1 MVFAHPGKAPCA
13 AMSLHT
19 PTILFVIIAAS
30 AVLAAALAFI
40 AYRRHPELGLW
51 SLAMALHA
59 LAYTLFSLRGQIG
72 DFVSVV
78 VGNVALAAS
87 LAVLGEGIYRFQQR
101 PSPRALLWLPVALVA
116 LNCSLL
122 LDHFTPRAAVNAF
135 LVALLAGLALR
146 GLWQYRRQTAGRGQY
161 LLAAGLLAVLGVAAS
176 RAAVFAGGADEVA
189 TILSSQTGH
198 AASFIAVLV
207 TLLLV
212 ALGLLSMTQER
223 AEAAV
228 KSSEDYEHF
237 RSGLL
242 DLLSSGEALPA
253 LLQAF
258 VDGVERLRPGSGCS
272 VVVQGSVGAAF
283 AAAHAAPARGV
294 GGSWP
299 LLSAD
304 RQLLGSL
311 ALHQPAAVQGQAGE
325 QALAEGLAKLAA
337 LAIERSENAQRLRA
351 SEKLYRQLIEAA
363 NEGICIV
370 QEGVLRYVNP
380 RMRELVGYDDAELV
394 GRQFLDF
401 VHAADREFV
410 ARDRRAGPNSAD
422 RNLRRPLRLLA
433 KGRGERWFEVSGVAF
448 DWQGQ
453 AATLNFLSDITER
466 KLMDDQVHELAY
478 HDALTGLPNRR
489 MLLDHLQL
497 VLAANRR
504 NGRHGAVVFLD
515 LDNFKP
521 LNDRHGHTVGDLL
534 LVEVARRL
542 LDNVRD
548 MDTVARFGGDEFV
561 VLLSELSEAEAEART
576 QAQQIAEKVRRA
588 VAETYLLRVEHEGR
602 VSTVEHHCSASV
614 GVQLFVG
621 TDFRAGAED
630 TLLDLADAA
639 MYQAKE
645 AGSNTVYFQPRV
657 GA

>member
-1 MVFAHPGKAPCA
+1 MVFALPGEDPCA

-19 PTILFVIIAAS
+19 PTVLFVIIAAS
-30 AVLAAALAFI
+30 AVLAAGLAFI
-40 AYRRHPELGLW
+40 AHRRHPELVLW
-51 SLAMALHA
+51 SLAMALHT
-59 LAYTLFSLRGQIG
+59 LAYALFGLRGQIV

-78 VGNVALAAS
+78 AGNVALTAAM
-87 LAVLGEGIYRFQQR
+87 AVLSEGIYRFQQR
-101 PSPRALLWLPVALVA
+101 PPPRALLWLPVAATA

-122 LDHFTPRAAVNAF
+122 LDHFTPRAAVNAL
-135 LVALLAGLALR
+135 LVVLQASLALR
-146 GLWQYRRQTAGRGQY
+146 GLWQCRSQTAGRGQY
-161 LLAAGLLAVLGVAAS
+161 LLAAGLVAVAGIAAS
-176 RAAVFAGGADEVA
+176 RAAVFAGGGNEVE

-198 AASFIAVLV
+198 AASFVAVLAA
-207 TLLLV
+207 LLLV
-212 ALGLLSMTQER
+212 ALGMLSMTQER

-228 KSSEDYEHF
+228 KSSQDYEHF
-237 RSGLL
+237 RSELL
-242 DLLSSGEALPA
+242 DLLSSGEPLPA

-258 VDGVERLRPGSGCS
+258 VEGVERLRPGSGCS
-272 VVVQGSVGAAF
+272 VVVGASQRATF
-283 AAAHAAPARGV
+283 TPTHAAPVRGV
-294 GGSWP
+294 GWSRP

-311 ALHQPAAVQGQAGE
+311 ALHHPAAPEPQAAE
-325 QALAEGLAKLAA
+325 RTWAEGLAKLAA
-337 LAIERSENAQRLRA
+337 LAIERSANAQRLRD

-370 QEGVLRYVNP
+370 QEGALRYVNP
-380 RMRELVGYDDAELV
+380 RMRELLGYDDAELV
-394 GRQFLDF
+394 GRQFVDF

-410 ARDRRAGPNSAD
+410 ARDRRAGPSGAG
-422 RNLRRPLRLLA
+422 RHLRRPLRLLA

-453 AATLNFLSDITER
+453 AATLNFLADITER

-521 LNDRHGHTVGDLL
+521 LNDRHGHAVGDLL

-542 LDNVRD
+542 LDSVRD

-561 VLLSELSEAEAEART
+561 VLLSDLSEAEAEARA

-602 VSTVEHHCSASV
+602 VSTVEHHCTASV

-621 TDFRAGAED
+621 ADFRAGAED

-645 AGSNTVYFQPRV
+645 AGSNTVYVQPGV
-657 GA
+657 GV